1 MNQIEL
7 AHAFSCLFMT
17 GLIWL
22 VQIVHYP
29 AFAYTDEAR
38 FSLFHGFHSRRIT
51 WIVFPVMTLELVTAA
66 VLVFRHR
73 DLFWTLNGAGVAL
86 LWASTA
92 FLSVPLHNRLAAGTS
107 TQVIEK
113 LVLTNWPRT
122 LLWTIRAIA
131 LFFALTRTQT

>member
-1 MNQIEL
+1 MDQLAL

-38 FSLFHGFHSRRIT
+38 FTVFHGFHSRRIT
-51 WIVFPVMTLELVTAA
+51 WIVFPVMTFELITAG
-66 VLVFRHR
+66 VLFFQHR

-92 FLSVPLHNRLAAGTS
+92 FLSVPLHNQLALGTS
-107 TQVIEK
+107 AKVIEK
-113 LVLTNWPRT
+113 LVRTNWPRT
-122 LLWTIRAIA
+122 LLWSARAVA
-131 LFFALTRTQT
+131 LYWILTKTQI